1 MIFELKQ
8 KKDSELESM
17 YKRAIKELNSFYKLK
32 WGKNKPKIIILKTR
46 KEIDSFQSEKT
57 PGWLVGWAQENTIY
71 LLDRKK
77 YEKESSHKY
86 SKKTY
91 SRLLKH
97 ELSHLFFDKISNTNT
112 LDQFIWLNEGV
123 AGYLSEQYKE
133 KTKPKKFEKFLDQYS
148 NWNGN
153 AYNESSYA
161 IKFLREKFGDKK
173 LRLLIKSLYKIK
185 SEEDFR
191 KLFQKI
197 YGEKPSYKFFN
208 SLL

>member
-8 KKDSELESM
+8 KKDGELELM
-17 YKRAIKELNSFYKLK
+17 YNRAIKELNLFYKIK
-32 WGKNKPKIIILKTR
+32 WKKSIPNIILLNSR
-46 KEIDSFQSEKT
+46 KEINNFKFEKT
-57 PGWLVGWAQENTIY
+57 PSWLVGWANENIVY
-71 LLDRKK
+71 LLDRKS
-77 YEKESSHKY
+77 YEKESSHEY
-86 SKKTY
+86 SKEKY
-91 SRLLKH
+91 YLLLKH
-97 ELSHLFFDKISNTNT
+97 ELSHLFFDKFSNSNT

-123 AGYLSEQYKE
+123 AGCLSEQFKE
-133 KTKPKKFEKFLDQYS
+133 KPKKFEKFLDQYS